1 MREFE
6 SEGCVFSEM
15 EGARPPAESEWGG
28 RAQQEPEERKYEKVF
43 GEEKALCR

>member
-6 SEGCVFSEM
+6 SEDCAFPEM
-15 EGARPPAESEWGG
+15 AGARLPAESEWGG
-28 RAQQEPEERKYEKVF
+28 RAQQETEERKYEKVF